1 MSDPGFD
8 LALLAQAIANLIRP
22 GIVVA
27 VGDDFERASV
37 SFTPGQHTAML
48 KVFQAAAS
56 TVKQHTPIAIGEQVV
71 VVSPNG
77 DTNCGFILRGLHG
90 GANAAPSTSGT
101 MDLRTY
107 PDGTSLS
114 YDWANHR
121 LVVDGLA
128 SGATLVLQAKNI
140 VLRIAEGGYY
150 QTDFA
155 GYATRITH
163 KGGANFQ
170 TESWTTGAV
179 VTAKPDYGFSPPT
192 VVSPG
197 EGA

>member
-1 MSDPGFD
+1 MSDPGFE
-8 LALLAQAIANLIRP
+8 LALLAQAIAGLVRY
-22 GIVVA
+22 GTVVD
-27 VGDDFERASV
+27 VGADYERASV
-37 SFTPGQHTAML
+37 SFVPGQRTAML
-48 KVFQAAAS
+48 KVFQPAAS
-56 TVKQHTPIAIGEQVV
+56 AVKQHTPIAVGEQVMV
-71 VVSPNG
+71 LSPNG
-77 DTNCGFILRGLHG
+77 DSNCGAILRGLHG
-90 GANAAPSTSGT
+90 GGNAAPSTSGT

-121 LVVDGLA
+121 LVFDGMA

-140 VLRIAEGGYY
+140 VLRLAEGGYY

-155 GYATRITH
+155 GYASRITH
-163 KGGANFQ
+163 KGGANFE

-179 VTAKPDYGFSPPT
+179 VVGKPDYGFSPPK